1 MSRQIIDLSESWAI
15 RQEATVSSVSKM
27 ASQVRQNFGQESETA
42 INQQIHLEFCAFYTY
57 TSMGYYFDRED
68 VSLQGFREFL
78 LKSADKEY
86 ENAKKLMSFQNER
99 GGRIVFQGIEKPS
112 KDEWG
117 SGLEVMRVAL
127 ALERQLLQSLLDM
140 HKSAGSRGDAQM
152 SDFIAANFIA
162 QKTETVK
169 QMGDRVTLLEKL
181 QTDHGEWHYQK
192 SGLQ

>member
-1 MSRQIIDLSESWAI
+1 M
-15 RQEATVSSVSKM
+15 SSVCKM
-27 ASQVRQNFGQESETA
+27 ASQVRQNFEQESEIA
-42 INQQIHLEFCAFYTY
+42 INQQINLEFCAFYAY

-99 GGRIVFQGIEKPS
+99 GGRIVFQDIKKPS

-117 SGLEVMRVAL
+117 SGLEVMQVAL
-127 ALERQLLQSLLDM
+127 ALEKQLLQSLLDI
-140 HKSAGSRGDAQM
+140 HKSACSRGDAQM

-162 QKTETVK
+162 EKTKTVK
-169 QMGDRVTLLEKL
+169 QMGDHVSLLEKL
-181 QTDHGEWHYQK
+181 QTGHGEWHYQE
-192 SGLQ
+192 SELQ